1 MKRNYVMMT
10 MAAAMLASC
19 AQTGLVEEIAEEP
32 QKAIGFS
39 TFADKT
45 TRAISETDLEKYHQT
60 FGVWAYKTYDGT
72 ESTVMNHYQVKHNDS
87 GSNTEYKWD
96 YDGTSGLALGQ
107 FLRYWD
113 THATY
118 AFYAYAPFNKDNV
131 SINSTTKKISIKE
144 GMYAANENLQTT
156 WGDLNSGDFT
166 GIGNSNTYESTDW
179 MIADNQ
185 TGILGSA
192 KLPVTENFNHTLSK
206 LIVKVKIKN
215 GFTKNIVVNSISLSH
230 VHGEGSFDGEKWQRN
245 DNYQT
250 ITGVTGEMVAVPSP
264 GSQNEYYSME
274 YLVMPINE
282 SAHLP
287 KFNIKYTIDDEVFD
301 VQNANISAITALV
314 ANTVY
319 TITVTVGPDPI
330 HFDATVTDW
339 PTPGASGSV
348 TID

>member
-1 MKRNYVMMT
+1 MKRNYVMMA

-45 TRAISETDLEKYHQT
+45 TRAISDPELEKYHQT

-72 ESTVMNHYQVKHNDS
+72 ETPVMNHYQVTSQGTGS
-87 GSNTEYKWD
+87 GTNGWH
-96 YDGTSGLALGQ
+96 YDGTDGLALGQ
-107 FLRYWD
+107 VLRYWD
-113 THATY
+113 TRATY

-131 SINSTTKKISIKE
+131 LINSATKKISIQE
-144 GMYAANENLQTT
+144 GEYAANENLQKEWSTS
-156 WGDLNSGDFT
+156 LNANDFT
-166 GIGNSNTYESTDW
+166 GIGTPVPDKSTDW

-192 KLPVTENFNHTLSK
+192 KPLVTENFKHTLSK
-206 LIVKVKIKN
+206 LIVKVKIKES
-215 GFTKNIVVNSISLSH
+215 FTKNITVNSISLSH
-230 VHGEGSFDGEKWQRN
+230 VHGEGRFDGEKWQRN
-245 DNYQT
+245 DNFKA
-250 ITGVTGEMVAVPSP
+250 IIEGVAGVMEPEK
-264 GSQNEYYSME
+264 NYYSME
-274 YLVMPINE
+274 YLVMPITINE
-282 SAHLP
+282 TQHLP
-287 KFNIKYTIDDEVFD
+287 KFNINYTIDDEVFD

-348 TID
+348 TIL